1 LIPGSESL
9 SRKVRLRRKLNTFD
23 VTGLVVGSIIGADI
37 YVAAAIGARLVG
49 PASLLI
55 WLVAGAVAI
64 VIALSFSHCA
74 AIMPRVGGPYA
85 YVKEVTGLFPA
96 FIVGWGLFLAEW
108 LSLAVFPVAFATYG
122 VALFPDLGWGSGI
135 PFKVVFM
142 LIVFA
147 TNAFGIRA
155 AGRFNDILTIAK
167 LGPLL
172 LVVVGGLALIG
183 LHPGAALSN
192 LTPFS
197 KGGLRDF
204 GQAFVLIFWAY
215 AGFELSTLPSNEID
229 RPQKTIPRAMAIGML
244 IVAGFYLATNF
255 VVVGVVDQSTLA
267 HSKSPLL
274 DAGSSIFGSVRGLS
288 GVAFAIVGVG
298 ALVSILGADESGT
311 IGTSRL
317 AYAMSVDGL
326 FPSSFSRLS
335 KKSQV
340 PLAGLAIIC
349 SSALIASIIGGLTE
363 LIATSV
369 FLLSFAYLCTCVS
382 ALLLGKKFP
391 EESSKLTGRRSIPVA
406 GIVFSAFLMAL
417 VDPMLI
423 VISAGL
429 LLFGVPIY
437 ALFSPRKE
445 LHDLRESF
453 LSKDA
458 VLRRTYEQGERFLAH
473 PFRHLVWLV
482 YGRRHEERPFIVSD
496 VVESPR
502 EGTGS

>member
-1 LIPGSESL
+1 MIPGSESL
-9 SRKVRLRRKLNTFD
+9 SRKVVLRRKLNTFD
-23 VTGLVVGSIIGADI
+23 VIGLVVGSIIGADI

-49 PASLLI
+49 PSSLLV
-55 WLVAGAVAI
+55 WLVAGVVAI

-74 AIMPRVGGPYA
+74 ALMPRVGGPYA
-85 YVKEVTGLFPA
+85 YVKEVSGSFPG

-108 LSLAVFPVAFATYG
+108 LSLAVFPVAFATYAA
-122 VALFPDLGWGSGI
+122 ALLPDLGWGSEI
-135 PFKVVFM
+135 PLKVAFM

-183 LHPGAALSN
+183 LHPGTAVSN

-197 KGGLRDF
+197 KGGLQDF

-229 RPQKTIPRAMAIGML
+229 RPQKTIPRAMVIGML

-267 HSKSPLL
+267 HSRSPLL
-274 DAGSSIFGSVRGLS
+274 DAESSIFGSVRGLS
-288 GVAFAIVGVG
+288 GAAFLVVGVG

-326 FPSSFSRLS
+326 FPTSFSRLS
-335 KKSQV
+335 KRSQV

-349 SSALIASIIGGLTE
+349 SSALIASIVGGLTE
-363 LIATSV
+363 LISTSV
-369 FLLSFAYLCTCVS
+369 FLLAFAYLFTCVS

-391 EESSKLTGRRSIPVA
+391 EESSRLSGRRSIPVA
-406 GIVFSAFLMAL
+406 GIFFSVFLMAL
-417 VDPMLI
+417 VDPKLILLSGGMLL
-423 VISAGL
+423 V
-429 LLFGVPIY
+429 GVPIY
-437 ALFSPRKE
+437 ALFSPRRE
-445 LHDLRESF
+445 LHDLREAF

-473 PFRHLVWLV
+473 PWRHLVWFV
-482 YGRRHEERPFIVSD
+482 YRRRHEKRPFIVTDS
-496 VVESPR
+496 VERPR
-502 EGTGS
+502 EGKSS